1 MHVTLTTAAILC
13 TSAFGAGVMNSMAGG
28 GSLLSFPALLW
39 AGAAPTVAN
48 ATSTVALLPGSAS
61 AFWGYRDELVHHEDG
76 GDRRML
82 AIVAIPSVIGG
93 GLGAWL
99 VMRAGDAL
107 FARLVPWLILAA
119 TVLFVIREPIARLT
133 RSSSPEA
140 RVERPHGKRLVALMI
155 FQLLV
160 ATYGGFFGAGI
171 GILMLAALSM
181 AGLTSM
187 HRMNAVKNFAA
198 VAINVVA
205 AIAFVVGGKVDWP
218 IASMMAVG
226 AVVGGALGARLARR
240 LGQRFV
246 RASVVVIGLT
256 ITVVMFVR
264 QLRGT

>member
-1 MHVTLTTAAILC
+1 
-13 TSAFGAGVMNSMAGG
+13 MNAMAGG

-39 AGAAPTVAN
+39 AGATPTVAN

-61 AFWGYRDELVHHEDG
+61 AFWTYRDDLVHSEQG
-76 GDRRML
+76 GDRRLL

-99 VMRAGDAL
+99 VLRAGDAL
-107 FARLVPWLILAA
+107 FARLVPWLILGA
-119 TVLFVIREPIARLT
+119 TVLFMVREPIARLT
-133 RSSSPEA
+133 KSTSGSVDRL
-140 RVERPHGKRLVALMI
+140 HGKRLLAVSL

-171 GILMLAALSM
+171 GILMLAALAM

-205 AIAFVVGGKVDWP
+205 AILFVIGDKIDWP
-218 IASMMAVG
+218 IAAMMAVG
-226 AVVGGALGARLARR
+226 AMLGGVAGARLARR

-246 RASVVVIGLT
+246 RATVVVIGLT
-256 ITVVMFVR
+256 ITAVMFVR
-264 QLRGT
+264 QIRGG

>member
-1 MHVTLTTAAILC
+1 MHVTLSTASILC
-13 TSAFGAGVMNSMAGG
+13 ASAFGAGVMNAMAGG

-39 AGAAPTVAN
+39 AGALPTVAN

-61 AFWGYRDELVHHEDG
+61 AFWTYRNDLVHSEEG
-76 GDRRML
+76 GDRRLL

-99 VMRAGDAL
+99 VLRAGDAL

-119 TVLFVIREPIARLT
+119 TVLFIVREPIARLT
-133 RSSSPEA
+133 RSSTASVD
-140 RVERPHGKRLVALMI
+140 RLHGKRLLAVSL
-155 FQLLV
+155 FQLVV

-171 GILMLAALSM
+171 GILMLSALAM
-181 AGLTSM
+181 AGLTDM

-205 AIAFVVGGKVDWP
+205 AVLFVVGDKIDWP
-218 IASMMAVG
+218 VAGMMAVG
-226 AVVGGALGARLARR
+226 AVLGGVAGARLARR

-246 RASVVVIGLT
+246 RAAVVVIGLT

-264 QLRGT
+264 QLRG